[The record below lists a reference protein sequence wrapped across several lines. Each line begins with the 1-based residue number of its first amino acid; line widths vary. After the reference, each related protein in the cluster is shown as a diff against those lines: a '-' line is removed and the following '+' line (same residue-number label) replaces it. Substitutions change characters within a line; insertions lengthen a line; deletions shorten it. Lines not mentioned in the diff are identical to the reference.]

1 MKLLKRNLLMAVLL
15 SMSQLLY
22 SQDSQDITGLWRS
35 EDGTRLYE
43 IKIDNDVYTAV
54 LVQSSREKDKQGA
67 SILDNVQYKKSKDIY
82 EGAII
87 SADDATAAL
96 AKISLKGDELHFKIK
111 RLFFDYVN
119 IKWLRVRL
127 HEDKTT
133 GL

>member
-1 MKLLKRNLLMAVLL
+1 MKLLKRNLLTAVLL
-15 SMSQLLY
+15 SVSQLLY
-22 SQDSQDITGLWRS
+22 SQDAQDITGLWRS

-43 IKIDNDVYTAV
+43 IKADNDVYTAV
-54 LVQSSREKDKQGA
+54 LVQSSRPKDKQGA
-67 SILDNVQYKKSKDIY
+67 PILDNVQYKKAKNIY

-96 AKISLKGDELHFKIK
+96 AKISHRGDELHFKIK
-111 RLFFDYVN
+111 RLFFDHVN
-119 IKWLRVRL
+119 IKWLRVRQ